1 MIDIKDI
8 SGKILKSVIETA
20 DCKKYEELM
29 SLCYISLSW
38 DDENNIQLPAGSY
51 IEYNGEKYRL
61 IEPYDPSFKDES
73 TFQYTPKFYD
83 KIALWSKKP
92 LFLVTDTGEET
103 DWSMTAY
110 PGQFMEAVVR
120 ALSKYTGETFTYSV
134 DASIAQSTMEYI
146 SFQNKNI
153 FDGLTEIANKWDVEW
168 WVEGNIIHLSKC
180 QYGEPITLEVGKNVG
195 IPTVTNNKDGYFTR
209 FYAFGSTKNITQEY
223 DDGGFTNGLVNKRLT
238 LNPSLYPGGYMDIR
252 PDLHPEEVFVKTL
265 IFDNIFPSSKLV
277 ISGVRAELKDYIDSD
292 GNKIQVGESEGK
304 PLYKQYAIWYF
315 KIDGFNFNNS
325 TYDKDDNPEGMLLS
339 GLDLSVIFESGQLNG
354 RDFKLTYHEKTQEY
368 EINFVEESGSII
380 VPGTVSLIPADGD
393 NIVLY
398 NIRMPEEYV
407 SSSQEELAEAL
418 LSEME
423 RYKRNMNSY
432 SFPSYPVSFYEENLD
447 MKVGQSVSFIYG
459 GNNLSTRVLKVEKQL
474 DYTIEQTITIGEEKI
489 KGNTQEIK
497 EEVIDAN
504 QNIDVVKAL
513 ADLNK
518 AITDGYGRVQQLI
531 MQSLSQYKG
540 IWTLDQNGFPNDP
553 SKWTIK
559 TDYTAISAK
568 DFIAFADGG
577 EYASGLPVADY
588 DTFGLFKAKQG
599 GGLLF
604 DVNEGWYVDPEFA
617 GGGGIDEEQLKQYLT
632 DNNYITVD
640 YLTKQGY
647 LTLSSPLTG
656 YTKPD
661 AYSPITATDT
671 ILSAIGK
678 LERNFDNYVDL
689 TTDQTISGV
698 KTFNETILS
707 KKDVIAYAD
716 GGEYA
721 SGLPVADQY
730 TYGLVKV
737 DGTTVRINAS
747 GQLEADAGGGID
759 FTVGTGL
766 QLSGDSVLSVKY
778 GTTAGTVCQGND
790 SRLSDARRNPY
801 YLSWT
806 GYSNGSYDGSTSKSL
821 TIPSNTDQLTNGAG
835 FIVDGNKNFTS
846 LQGSGN
852 SSQYLAGNGRF
863 YTISHSEIDGLSS
876 NYVTLSTTQTITG
889 QKSYTAL
896 GWYKG
901 IGILRAGSTSNMY
914 IAFAEG
920 SGNCINAYNAGTGS
934 IGNIYLNYQATNAFT
949 RIDPSNNLVTT
960 GDVIAYADGGS
971 YASGLPVADTY
982 TYGLIKYDGT
992 TIGKNSSGQLYVINA
1007 GSGGGG
1013 ADVSWGTQNQYA
1025 GEITINGTTYKFI
1038 KSGAISATANYTSG
1052 TNIGNINI
1060 GGNVKTFYVP
1070 NKIGTSTI
1078 GAYDKPIYLSSGS
1091 PTACSAT
1098 KGSASLPVYMSSGTI
1113 TACTASSL
1121 FSSMSVSGSK
1131 LYITIAGQQRS
1142 VTLPSSGGSS
1152 FTLTSA
1158 SFTSDINWTTTNGSS
1173 LVIRRTSP
1181 NYTGVMFNGNIIYG
1195 VANSSNTEG
1204 NLYFNWVSSSINI
1217 KMDQAGK
1224 IYSNGSQVTSDLR
1237 LKAIIGYENEVLD
1250 RMLMIPVIHYIR
1262 KDIPNSGLTTGFGA
1276 QNFIGVF
1283 DNVTFI
1289 NPDSGYYGI
1298 NEGAILGIAFQGVKE
1313 LYTRFLPVENKVKI
1327 LENRVQNLQLR
1338 LDNAY
1343 REIFELKQQM
1353 GGAA

>member
-238 LNPSLYPGGYMDIR
+238 LNPSLYPGGYIDIR

-588 DTFGLFKAKQG
+588 NTFGLFKAKQG

-656 YTKPD
+656 YTKPE
-661 AYSPITATDT
+661 AYSPIAATDT

-689 TTDQTISGV
+689 TTNQTIGGV
-698 KTFNETILS
+698 KTFNENVLS
-707 KKDVIAYAD
+707 KKDIIAFAD

-721 SGLPVADQY
+721 SGLPVADTV

-759 FTVGTGL
+759 FEVGTGL
-766 QLSGDSVLSVKY
+766 QMSSSSVLSVKY
-778 GTTAGTVCQGND
+778 GTTAGTACQGND
-790 SRLSDARRNPY
+790 SRLSDARRNPF
-801 YLSWT
+801 YLSWS
-806 GYSNGSYDGSTSKSL
+806 GYSNGSYDGSTYKSL

-863 YTISHSEIDGLSS
+863 YTVAFNELSGVPSWITGWNTNRFNLNSNGGAVFKSAGSMVSPSHSDSPISNLGVEIYNNQIRGINSS
-876 NYVTLSTTQTITG
+876 NV
-889 QKSYTAL
+889 
-896 GWYKG
+896 
-901 IGILRAGSTSNMY
+901 
-914 IAFAEG
+914 
-920 SGNCINAYNAGTGS
+920 GNL
-934 IGNIYLNYQATNAFT
+934 YLNYIDSVNYVK
-949 RIDPSNNLVTT
+949 IDPGCNIISTR
-960 GDVIAYADGGS
+960 DIIAYADGGS
-971 YASGLPVADTY
+971 YASGLPVADSY

-992 TIGKNSSGQLYVINA
+992 TIGKNSNGQLYVINGGSGGGSVAWGDITGKPGWIGSSKPSYSWSEITSKPGWIGSSKPSYSWSEITGKPNVITSISVSKSGSGNAVGSLSVSGSTIYYNMTTISGGGGSWDGGDVYKDINIRYPGQRLRFYLSNGDTRVFLA
-1007 GSGGGG
+1007 GSGGLGYWVNG
-1013 ADVSWGTQNQYA
+1013 SFKAEMTTSGQWVQQSDIRLKNIFNKYSGILNVIDKINVCRYTFKEGDGKLNIGVIAQEILPLIPEVVSLSQYKENSNETRYSVDYA
-1025 GEITINGTTYKFI
+1025 TL
-1038 KSGAISATANYTSG
+1038 GAI
-1052 TNIGNINI
+1052 
-1060 GGNVKTFYVP
+1060 
-1070 NKIGTSTI
+1070 
-1078 GAYDKPIYLSSGS
+1078 
-1091 PTACSAT
+1091 
-1098 KGSASLPVYMSSGTI
+1098 
-1113 TACTASSL
+1113 
-1121 FSSMSVSGSK
+1121 VS
-1131 LYITIAGQQRS
+1131 I
-1142 VTLPSSGGSS
+1142 
-1152 FTLTSA
+1152 
-1158 SFTSDINWTTTNGSS
+1158 
-1173 LVIRRTSP
+1173 
-1181 NYTGVMFNGNIIYG
+1181 
-1195 VANSSNTEG
+1195 
-1204 NLYFNWVSSSINI
+1204 
-1217 KMDQAGK
+1217 
-1224 IYSNGSQVTSDLR
+1224 
-1237 LKAIIGYENEVLD
+1237 
-1250 RMLMIPVIHYIR
+1250 
-1262 KDIPNSGLTTGFGA
+1262 
-1276 QNFIGVF
+1276 
-1283 DNVTFI
+1283 
-1289 NPDSGYYGI
+1289 
-1298 NEGAILGIAFQGVKE
+1298 QGVKE

-1327 LENRVQNLQLR
+1327 LESRVQNLQLR

>member
-1 MIDIKDI
+1 M
-8 SGKILKSVIETA
+8 SGNLKPFVLQSSTA
-20 DCKKYEELM
+20 V
-29 SLCYISLSW
+29 
-38 DDENNIQLPAGSY
+38 A
-51 IEYNGEKYRL
+51 
-61 IEPYDPSFKDES
+61 F
-73 TFQYTPKFYD
+73 
-83 KIALWSKKP
+83 
-92 LFLVTDTGEET
+92 
-103 DWSMTAY
+103 
-110 PGQFMEAVVR
+110 
-120 ALSKYTGETFTYSV
+120 
-134 DASIAQSTMEYI
+134 
-146 SFQNKNI
+146 
-153 FDGLTEIANKWDVEW
+153 
-168 WVEGNIIHLSKC
+168 
-180 QYGEPITLEVGKNVG
+180 TLEVGGSQVLNETYYPGNGNLIEIDLHEVVESYLSFTFPSSDVFNQTLLVRSFTAKFDGQTVSFNAIRAGKARLNQSASEFLKENFLTWQPQVKPVTYYSPEWLTYYAVETCRIKLKAYFEDGTSSETTLSSPSAGTCYTLNLQYGVVSGKFSGKRPTYYDVWVESTGGQRLTYVQRYIGSPRRSEDENWYLFENSLGGLDSLRAYGSLDDAPEYEHNVSQLDG
-195 IPTVTNNKDGYFTR
+195 VLTEYRVDTNRKYTRNTGYLTPQESAWLQDMFSSRQKYAYTSSGYYKIVFT
-209 FYAFGSTKNITQEY
+209 AS
-223 DDGGFTNGLVNKRLT
+223 DGGRSSTDLPSSYSFTYQFAEDLPFLDIQRREDLPDNLELKTPEGETFFLPPRLAEFPK
-238 LNPSLYPGGYMDIR
+238 LSLS
-252 PDLHPEEVFVKTL
+252 PDLLLPAQEPHTEKWGTITAGTL
-265 IFDNIFPSSKLV
+265 KDTVLNELIEQLQGLEMDSQPSGGLDAYLIKVGDLTVPTDDNIFSAARTLQEIQKNSLWELV
-277 ISGVRAELKDYIDSD
+277 TKTLDGSD
-292 GNKIQVGESEGK
+292 LPEEEQYLT
-304 PLYKQYAIWYF
+304 PLF
-315 KIDGFNFNNS
+315 
-325 TYDKDDNPEGMLLS
+325 
-339 GLDLSVIFESGQLNG
+339 G
-354 RDFKLTYHEKTQEY
+354 R
-368 EINFVEESGSII
+368 
-380 VPGTVSLIPADGD
+380 
-393 NIVLY
+393 NIVAPGD
-398 NIRMPEEYV
+398 I
-407 SSSQEELAEAL
+407 
-418 LSEME
+418 
-423 RYKRNMNSY
+423 
-432 SFPSYPVSFYEENLD
+432 
-447 MKVGQSVSFIYG
+447 
-459 GNNLSTRVLKVEKQL
+459 
-474 DYTIEQTITIGEEKI
+474 
-489 KGNTQEIK
+489 
-497 EEVIDAN
+497 
-504 QNIDVVKAL
+504 
-513 ADLNK
+513 
-518 AITDGYGRVQQLI
+518 
-531 MQSLSQYKG
+531 
-540 IWTLDQNGFPNDP
+540 
-553 SKWTIK
+553 
-559 TDYTAISAK
+559 
-568 DFIAFADGG
+568 IAFADGG
-577 EYASGLPVADY
+577 DYASGLPVADY
-588 DTFGLFKAKQG
+588 ETFGLFKAKRE

-604 DVNEGWYVDPEFA
+604 DTTNGWYVDPEFA
-617 GGGGIDEEQLKQYLT
+617 GGGGLDIDQLKKYLD
-632 DNNYITVD
+632 DN
-640 YLTKQGY
+640 GY

-656 YTKPD
+656 YTKPE
-661 AYSPITATDT
+661 AYSPIAATDT

-689 TTDQTISGV
+689 TTNQTIGGV
-698 KTFNETILS
+698 KTFNENVLS
-707 KKDVIAYAD
+707 KKDIIAFAD

-721 SGLPVADQY
+721 SGLPVADTV

-766 QLSGDSVLSVKY
+766 DLSVASVLSVKY
-778 GTTAGTVCQGND
+778 GTTAGTACQGND

-920 SGNCINAYNAGTGS
+920 SGNCINAYNAGTGA

-971 YASGLPVADTY
+971 YASGLPVADSY

-1013 ADVSWGTQNQYA
+1013 TDVSWGTQNQYA

-1060 GGNVKTFYVP
+1060 GGNIKTFYVP

-1181 NYTGVMFNGNIIYG
+1181 NYTGVMFDGNIIYG

-1204 NLYFNWVSSSINI
+1204 NLYFNWVSSSIHI

-1327 LENRVQNLQLR
+1327 LESRVQNLQLR

-1343 REIFELKQQM
+1343 REIFELKQQK

>member
-1 MIDIKDI
+1 MAK
-8 SGKILKSVIETA
+8 EQY
-20 DCKKYEELM
+20 KYVEVQ
-29 SLCYISLSW
+29 I
-38 DDENNIQLPAGSY
+38 PA
-51 IEYNGEKYRL
+51 
-61 IEPYDPSFKDES
+61 
-73 TFQYTPKFYD
+73 TP
-83 KIALWSKKP
+83 
-92 LFLVTDTGEET
+92 
-103 DWSMTAY
+103 
-110 PGQFMEAVVR
+110 R
-120 ALSKYTGETFTYSV
+120 
-134 DASIAQSTMEYI
+134 
-146 SFQNKNI
+146 
-153 FDGLTEIANKWDVEW
+153 
-168 WVEGNIIHLSKC
+168 
-180 QYGEPITLEVGKNVG
+180 
-195 IPTVTNNKDGYFTR
+195 
-209 FYAFGSTKNITQEY
+209 
-223 DDGGFTNGLVNKRLT
+223 NKRLT
-238 LNPSLYPGGYMDIR
+238 DSIQHAAQTGGVGGGIGYPSTPQYWQLVTVDEEGTALEESQYYLR
-252 PDLHPEEVFVKTL
+252 P
-265 IFDNIFPSSKLV
+265 
-277 ISGVRAELKDYIDSD
+277 ISGKHV
-292 GNKIQVGESEGK
+292 
-304 PLYKQYAIWYF
+304 
-315 KIDGFNFNNS
+315 
-325 TYDKDDNPEGMLLS
+325 
-339 GLDLSVIFESGQLNG
+339 
-354 RDFKLTYHEKTQEY
+354 
-368 EINFVEESGSII
+368 I
-380 VPGTVSLIPADGD
+380 VPG
-393 NIVLY
+393 
-398 NIRMPEEYV
+398 
-407 SSSQEELAEAL
+407 
-418 LSEME
+418 
-423 RYKRNMNSY
+423 
-432 SFPSYPVSFYEENLD
+432 
-447 MKVGQSVSFIYG
+447 
-459 GNNLSTRVLKVEKQL
+459 
-474 DYTIEQTITIGEEKI
+474 
-489 KGNTQEIK
+489 
-497 EEVIDAN
+497 
-504 QNIDVVKAL
+504 DVV
-513 ADLNK
+513 
-518 AITDGYGRVQQLI
+518 
-531 MQSLSQYKG
+531 
-540 IWTLDQNGFPNDP
+540 
-553 SKWTIK
+553 
-559 TDYTAISAK
+559 
-568 DFIAFADGG
+568 AFADGG

-604 DVNEGWYVDPEFA
+604 DANEGWYVDPEFA
-617 GGGGIDEEQLKQYLT
+617 GGGGIDEEQLSQYLT

-656 YTKPD
+656 YNKPE

-678 LERNFDNYVDL
+678 LERNFGNYVDL
-689 TTDQTISGV
+689 TTNQTISGV
-698 KTFNETILS
+698 KTFNETLLS
-707 KKDVIAYAD
+707 KKDIIAYAD

-759 FTVGTGL
+759 FTPGTGL
-766 QLSGDSVLSVKY
+766 DLSAASVLSVKY
-778 GTTAGTVCQGND
+778 GSTSGTACQGND

-806 GYSNGSYDGSTSKSL
+806 GYSSGSYDGSSSKSL
-821 TIPSNTDQLTNGAG
+821 VIPSNTNQLTNGAG
-835 FIVDGNKNFTS
+835 FIYDANENIFS
-846 LQGSGN
+846 LVGSGD

-863 YTISHSEIDGLSS
+863 YTISYSEISGLSDH
-876 NYVTLSTTQTITG
+876 YVTLDTQQNIRS
-889 QKSYTAL
+889 QKTYTAL
-896 GWYKG
+896 GWYNGVGLLKVG
-901 IGILRAGSTSNMY
+901 PSNNVHIQLGS
-914 IAFAEG
+914 G
-920 SGNCINAYNAGTGS
+920 SGNVINGLTSAES
-934 IGNIYLNYQATNAFT
+934 IGNLYFNYQSGTAFT
-949 RIDPSNNLVTT
+949 RVDANNNLVTT

-971 YASGLPVADTY
+971 YASGLPVADSY

-992 TIGKNSSGQLYVINA
+992 TIGKNSSGQLYVINS
-1007 GSGGGG
+1007 GSSGGG

-1313 LYTRFLPVENKVKI
+1313 LYTRFIPVENKVKI
-1327 LENRVQNLQLR
+1327 LESRVQNLQLR

>member
-103 DWSMTAY
+103 DWSM
-110 PGQFMEAVVR
+110 EAVAR

-153 FDGLTEIANKWDVEW
+153 FDGLTEIANKWNVEW

-195 IPTVTNNKDGYFTR
+195 IPTVTSNKDGYFTR

-292 GNKIQVGESEGK
+292 GNKIQVGESEGE

-315 KIDGFNFNNS
+315 KIDGFSFNNS

-354 RDFKLTYHEKTQEY
+354 RDFKLTYHEETQEY

-447 MKVGQSVSFIYG
+447 MKVGQSVSFLYG

-474 DYTIEQTITIGEEKI
+474 DYPIEQTITIGEEKI

-577 EYASGLPVADY
+577 EYASGLPVADF
-588 DTFGLFKAKQG
+588 DTFGLFKAKKN

-604 DVNEGWYVDPEFA
+604 DANEGWYVDPEYA
-617 GGGGIDEEQLKQYLT
+617 GGGGIDEERLEQYLT

-656 YTKPD
+656 YNKPE

-678 LERNFDNYVDL
+678 LERNFGNYVDL
-689 TTDQTISGV
+689 TTNQTIGGV
-698 KTFNETILS
+698 KTFNETLLS
-707 KKDVIAYAD
+707 KKDIIAYAD

-759 FTVGTGL
+759 FTPGTGL
-766 QLSGDSVLSVKY
+766 DLSEASVLSVKF
-778 GTTAGTVCQGND
+778 GTIAGTACQGND
-790 SRLSDARRNPY
+790 SRLHTHNNKSILDGITSGLIANWNTAYTNNHTHSNKTVLDGISSTKVSNWDEAFSNKHWHNNRSN
-801 YLSWT
+801 LDTINQGLGTS
-806 GYSNGSYDGSTSKSL
+806 YSPTFKA
-821 TIPSNTDQLTNGAG
+821 I
-835 FIVDGNKNFTS
+835 
-846 LQGSGN
+846 
-852 SSQYLAGNGRF
+852 
-863 YTISHSEIDGLSS
+863 
-876 NYVTLSTTQTITG
+876 TLSEWTIDSAGGDLNLRHLG
-889 QKSYTAL
+889 QLSAYFSGANN
-896 GWYKG
+896 GNFVAKG
-901 IGILRAGSTSNMY
+901 TM
-914 IAFAEG
+914 IAE
-920 SGNCINAYNAGTGS
+920 
-934 IGNIYLNYQATNAFT
+934 
-949 RIDPSNNLVTT
+949 
-960 GDVIAYADGGS
+960 GDVIAYQDGGS
-971 YASGLPVADTY
+971 YASGLPVADSS
-982 TYGLIKYDGT
+982 TYGLVRYDGT

-1007 GSGGGG
+1007 GSGGGSNINVIDSLTSQSKTDALSANQG
-1013 ADVSWGTQNQYA
+1013 YQLDQRLKNVRWATPDGTDYVRVYLGSEYKDLSKNGHSHEWSTIRNKPSWIGSTKPSYSWS
-1025 GEITINGTTYKFI
+1025 EITNKPTILSSITYSTTG
-1038 KSGAISATANYTSG
+1038 S
-1052 TNIGNINI
+1052 
-1060 GGNVKTFYVP
+1060 GNVVTNVTASGNTVYV
-1070 NKIGTSTI
+1070 
-1078 GAYDKPIYLSSGS
+1078 
-1091 PTACSAT
+1091 T
-1098 KGSASLPVYMSSGTI
+1098 KGSI
-1113 TACTASSL
+1113 
-1121 FSSMSVSGSK
+1121 
-1131 LYITIAGQQRS
+1131 
-1142 VTLPSSGGSS
+1142 SGGSGWNGGTVS
-1152 FTLTSA
+1152 NGITISTSSA
-1158 SFTSDINWTTTNGSS
+1158 VGISIQTGRPFVKFGPYWEIRSGSDLNFYHDGGSA
-1173 LVIRRTSP
+1173 
-1181 NYTGVMFNGNIIYG
+1181 
-1195 VANSSNTEG
+1195 VAYFSGANEG
-1204 NLYFNWVSSSINI
+1204 NLWIRGTLTQNSDMRLKTVISPISDALKTISTFDVFRYRYNNDEKGRIRIGMSAQQV
-1217 KMDQAGK
+1217 K
-1224 IYSNGSQVTSDLR
+1224 IYYPELVFTESD
-1237 LKAIIGYENEVLD
+1237 
-1250 RMLMIPVIHYIR
+1250 
-1262 KDIPNSGLTTGFGA
+1262 
-1276 QNFIGVF
+1276 
-1283 DNVTFI
+1283 
-1289 NPDSGYYGI
+1289 GYYSMDYVSMSAVLVG
-1298 NEGAILGIAFQGVKE
+1298 GMKE
-1313 LYTRFLPVENKVKI
+1313 LYTRFIPVENKVKI
-1327 LENRVQNLQLR
+1327 LESRVQNLQLR

>member
-153 FDGLTEIANKWDVEW
+153 FDGLTEIANKWNVEW

-180 QYGEPITLEVGKNVG
+180 QYGEPIILEVGKNVG
-195 IPTVTNNKDGYFTR
+195 IPTVTSNKNGYFTR

-292 GNKIQVGESEGK
+292 GNKIQVGESEGE

-315 KIDGFNFNNS
+315 KIDGFSFNNS

-354 RDFKLTYHEKTQEY
+354 RDFKLTYHEETQEY

-407 SSSQEELAEAL
+407 SSAQEELAEAL

-423 RYKRNMNSY
+423 RYKLNMNSY
-432 SFPSYPVSFYEENLD
+432 SFPSYPVSFYEEDLD
-447 MKVGQSVSFIYG
+447 MKVGQSISFSYG

-474 DYTIEQTITIGEEKI
+474 DYPINQTITIGEEKI

-531 MQSLSQYKG
+531 MQSLFQYKG

-588 DTFGLFKAKQG
+588 DTFGLFKAKQS

-632 DNNYITVD
+632 DNKYITVD
-640 YLTKQGY
+640 YLTKHGY

-656 YTKPD
+656 YTKPE
-661 AYSPITATDT
+661 AYSPIAATDT

-689 TTDQTISGV
+689 TTNQTIGGV

-721 SGLPVADQY
+721 SGLPVADTV

-766 QLSGDSVLSVKY
+766 DLSVASVLSVKF

-801 YLSWT
+801 ALSWS
-806 GYSNGSYDGSTSKSL
+806 GYSTGSYDGSQSKSIS
-821 TIPSNTDQLTNGAG
+821 IPNSTSQLTNDAG
-835 FIVDGNKNFTS
+835 FLKDANRNFTS
-846 LQGSGN
+846 LSGSGN
-852 SSQYLAGNGRF
+852 SYQYLSGNGVFKTISYNDISGLSDNFVKKSGDTMTGMLTLQYGNESTVKVIMGSNANKWASFSTVSNAGYSGAIKSSDAFFVIAGNVYNNRVEFNG
-863 YTISHSEIDGLSS
+863 G
-876 NYVTLSTTQTITG
+876 TIT
-889 QKSYTAL
+889 A
-896 GWYKG
+896 
-901 IGILRAGSTSNMY
+901 
-914 IAFAEG
+914 
-920 SGNCINAYNAGTGS
+920 
-934 IGNIYLNYQATNAFT
+934 
-949 RIDPSNNLVTT
+949 T
-960 GDVIAYADGGS
+960 GDIVAFADGGA
-971 YASGLPVADTY
+971 YASGLPVADQY
-982 TYGLIKYDGT
+982 TYGLTKYDGT
-992 TIGKNSSGQLYVINA
+992 TIGKNSNGQLYVINA
-1007 GSGGGG
+1007 GGGGSGSVTWNDVTGKPSWIG
-1013 ADVSWGTQNQYA
+1013 ASKPTYA
-1025 GEITINGTTYKFI
+1025 WSEITSKPTWIGSSKPSYSWSEITSKPSWIGSSKPTYTA
-1038 KSGAISATANYTSG
+1038 SEVGAISSIGHTSTGSGNVVISVTASGRTITVKYGSLSGSWNGGTITNAITKSG
-1052 TNIGNINI
+1052 TSQA
-1060 GGNVKTFYVP
+1060 F
-1070 NKIGTSTI
+1070 
-1078 GAYDKPIYLSSGS
+1078 YLSSVSGGW
-1091 PTACSAT
+1091 AIGCSSSEAWLQAY
-1098 KGSASLPVYMSSGTI
+1098 GSAATAIYCSGYRQVWINT
-1113 TACTASSL
+1113 
-1121 FSSMSVSGSK
+1121 GSHTRSAWIVDSDMRVKTK
-1131 LYITIAGQQRS
+1131 L
-1142 VTLPSSGGSS
+1142 
-1152 FTLTSA
+1152 
-1158 SFTSDINWTTTNGSS
+1158 SD
-1173 LVIRRTSP
+1173 
-1181 NYTGVMFNGNIIYG
+1181 
-1195 VANSSNTEG
+1195 
-1204 NLYFNWVSSSINI
+1204 
-1217 KMDQAGK
+1217 
-1224 IYSNGSQVTSDLR
+1224 
-1237 LKAIIGYENEVLD
+1237 
-1250 RMLMIPVIHYIR
+1250 
-1262 KDIPNSGLTTGFGA
+1262 
-1276 QNFIGVF
+1276 FIGVLDKINRIDVF
-1283 DNVTFI
+1283 RYKRNDDNRGTVFI
-1289 NPDSGYYGI
+1289 GVSAQQLLPVFPEFVSYDESTDLYGVMYDQL
-1298 NEGAILGIAFQGVKE
+1298 GTAIAIQGVKE
-1313 LYTRFLPVENKVKI
+1313 LYTRFIPVENKVKI
-1327 LENRVQNLQLR
+1327 LESRVQNLQLR

>member
-1 MIDIKDI
+1 MIEIKNI
-8 SGKILKSVIETA
+8 QGVSIKSIVENA

-38 DDENNIQLPAGSY
+38 DDENNMQLPAGSY
-51 IEYNGEKYRL
+51 IEYDGERYRL
-61 IEPYDPSFKDES
+61 LEPYDPSFKDES

-92 LFLVTDTGEET
+92 LFYVTDTGEET

-110 PGQFMEAVVR
+110 PGQFMDAVVR
-120 ALSKYTGETFTYSV
+120 ALSKYTGETFTYSI
-134 DASIAQSTMEYI
+134 DASIAQSTMETI
-146 SFQNKNI
+146 SFQNISI
-153 FDGLTEIANKWDVEW
+153 FDGLTEIANKWNVEW
-168 WVEGNIIHLSKC
+168 WVEGSVIHLSKC

-209 FYAFGSTKNITQEY
+209 FYAFGSTRNITQDY
-223 DDGGFTNGLVNKRLT
+223 NDGGFTNGLVNKRLT
-238 LNPSLYPGGYMDIR
+238 LNQSLYPGGYIDIR

-265 IFDNIFPSSKLV
+265 IFDNIYPSSKLV
-277 ISGVRAELKDYIDSD
+277 ISGVRAELKDYIDSN
-292 GNKIQVGESEGK
+292 GNKTQVGESEGK

-325 TYDKDDNPEGMLLS
+325 TYDKEENPEGMLLP
-339 GLDLSVIFESGQLNG
+339 GLDLSVSFESGQLNG

-368 EINFVEESGSII
+368 EINFIEESGSII
-380 VPGTVSLIPADGD
+380 IPGTVTLIPADGD
-393 NIVLY
+393 KIILY

-407 SSSQEELAEAL
+407 SSAQEELAEAL

-423 RYKRNMNSY
+423 RYKLNMNSY
-432 SFPSYPVSFYEENLD
+432 SFPSYPVSFYEEDLD
-447 MKVGQSVSFIYG
+447 MKVGQSISFSYG

-474 DYTIEQTITIGEEKI
+474 DYPIKQTITIGEEKI

-504 QNIDVVKAL
+504 QNIDFVKAI

-577 EYASGLPVADY
+577 EYASGLPVAD
-588 DTFGLFKAKQG
+588 
-599 GGLLF
+599 
-604 DVNEGWYVDPEFA
+604 
-617 GGGGIDEEQLKQYLT
+617 
-632 DNNYITVD
+632 TV
-640 YLTKQGY
+640 
-647 LTLSSPLTG
+647 
-656 YTKPD
+656 
-661 AYSPITATDT
+661 
-671 ILSAIGK
+671 
-678 LERNFDNYVDL
+678 
-689 TTDQTISGV
+689 
-698 KTFNETILS
+698 
-707 KKDVIAYAD
+707 
-716 GGEYA
+716 
-721 SGLPVADQY
+721 

-737 DGTTVRINAS
+737 DGTTVRINAL
-747 GQLEADAGGGID
+747 GQLEAGSGGGID

-766 QLSGDSVLSVKY
+766 DLSVASVLSVKF

-876 NYVTLSTTQTITG
+876 NYVTLNTQQIVTG
-889 QKSYTAL
+889 LKTFRP
-896 GWYKG
+896 G
-901 IGILRAGSTSNMY
+901 IR
-914 IAFAEG
+914 
-920 SGNCINAYNAGTGS
+920 SGNPDTDLGIVTSSGNSINGMDKGV
-934 IGNIYLNYQATNAFT
+934 IGNLYLNYQGSNAFCKV
-949 RIDPSNNLVTT
+949 DKSNNLIAT
-960 GDVIAYADGGS
+960 GDIVAFADGGN
-971 YASGLPVADTY
+971 YASGLPVADTS

-992 TIGKNSSGQLYVINA
+992 TIGKNNNGQLYVING
-1007 GSGGGG
+1007 GSGGGSVAWG
-1013 ADVSWGTQNQYA
+1013 DITGKPGWIGSSKPSYSWS
-1025 GEITINGTTYKFI
+1025 EITNKPTVISSITY
-1038 KSGAISATANYTSG
+1038 STSG
-1052 TNIGNINI
+1052 SGNVVTNVTASGNTVYVTKGNISGGGGGAASELTSDVTTPYSGTLFRRSGNNLGIKVSGGNSLNGYDSSQTNDIGNL
-1060 GGNVKTFYVP
+1060 
-1070 NKIGTSTI
+1070 
-1078 GAYDKPIYLSSGS
+1078 YLN
-1091 PTACSAT
+1091 
-1098 KGSASLPVYMSSGTI
+1098 Y
-1113 TACTASSL
+1113 
-1121 FSSMSVSGSK
+1121 VSGS
-1131 LYITIAGQQRS
+1131 
-1142 VTLPSSGGSS
+1142 
-1152 FTLTSA
+1152 
-1158 SFTSDINWTTTNGSS
+1158 IN
-1173 LVIRRTSP
+1173 VRI
-1181 NYTGVMFNGNIIYG
+1181 
-1195 VANSSNTEG
+1195 SNE
-1204 NLYFNWVSSSINI
+1204 
-1217 KMDQAGK
+1217 GK

-1237 LKAIIGYENEVLD
+1237 LKTIIGYENEVLD
-1250 RMLMIPVIHYIR
+1250 RMLMIPIIHYIR

-1327 LENRVQNLQLR
+1327 LESRVQNLQLR

-1353 GGAA
+1353 GGVA

>member
-339 GLDLSVIFESGQLNG
+339 GLDLSVIFESGQLDG

-474 DYTIEQTITIGEEKI
+474 DYPIEQTITIGEEKI

-577 EYASGLPVADY
+577 EYASGLPVADF
-588 DTFGLFKAKQG
+588 DTFGLFKAKKN

-604 DVNEGWYVDPEFA
+604 DANEGWCVDPEFA

-647 LTLSSPLTG
+647 LTLSSQLTG
-656 YTKPD
+656 YKMPE
-661 AYSPITATDT
+661 AYSPIAATDT

-689 TTDQTISGV
+689 TTNQTISGV

-721 SGLPVADQY
+721 SGLPVADTV

-747 GQLEADAGGGID
+747 GQLEADSGGGID

-766 QLSGDSVLSVKY
+766 DLSVASVLSVKY
-778 GTTAGTVCQGND
+778 GTTAGTACQGD
-790 SRLSDARRNPY
+790 DYRLHTHNNKSVLDGITSGLILNWNTAYTNNHTHSNKTVLDGISSTKVSHWDTAY
-801 YLSWT
+801 TNNHTHSNKSYLDVINQGLGTS
-806 GYSNGSYDGSTSKSL
+806 YSPTFKA
-821 TIPSNTDQLTNGAG
+821 I
-835 FIVDGNKNFTS
+835 
-846 LQGSGN
+846 
-852 SSQYLAGNGRF
+852 
-863 YTISHSEIDGLSS
+863 
-876 NYVTLSTTQTITG
+876 TLSEWTIDSVGGDLNLRHLG
-889 QKSYTAL
+889 QLAAYFSGANN
-896 GWYKG
+896 GNFVAKG
-901 IGILRAGSTSNMY
+901 TM
-914 IAFAEG
+914 IAE
-920 SGNCINAYNAGTGS
+920 
-934 IGNIYLNYQATNAFT
+934 
-949 RIDPSNNLVTT
+949 
-960 GDVIAYADGGS
+960 GDVIAYQDGGS
-971 YASGLPVADTY
+971 YASGLPVADSS
-982 TYGLIKYDGT
+982 TYGLVRYDGT

-1007 GSGGGG
+1007 GSGGGSNINVIDSLTSQSKTDALSANQG
-1013 ADVSWGTQNQYA
+1013 YQLDQRLKNVRWATPDGTDYVRVYLGSEYRDLSKNGHSHAWSTITSKPTWIGSTKPSYSWS
-1025 GEITINGTTYKFI
+1025 EITNKPTVISSITY
-1038 KSGAISATANYTSG
+1038 STSG
-1052 TNIGNINI
+1052 SGNAVTNVTASGNT
-1060 GGNVKTFYVP
+1060 VYV
-1070 NKIGTSTI
+1070 
-1078 GAYDKPIYLSSGS
+1078 
-1091 PTACSAT
+1091 T
-1098 KGSASLPVYMSSGTI
+1098 KGTI
-1113 TACTASSL
+1113 
-1121 FSSMSVSGSK
+1121 
-1131 LYITIAGQQRS
+1131 
-1142 VTLPSSGGSS
+1142 SGGSS
-1152 FTLTSA
+1152 WNGGTVSNGITISTSSA
-1158 SFTSDINWTTTNGSS
+1158 VGISIQTGRPFIKFGSYWEIRSGSDLNFYYNGGSA
-1173 LVIRRTSP
+1173 
-1181 NYTGVMFNGNIIYG
+1181 
-1195 VANSSNTEG
+1195 VAYFSGSNRG
-1204 NLYFNWVSSSINI
+1204 NLWI
-1217 KMDQAGK
+1217 AGTL
-1224 IYSNGSQVTSDLR
+1224 SQNSDMRLKTVLSPITDI
-1237 LKAIIGYENEVLD
+1237 LKAISTFNVFRYKYNNDKLGRVRIG
-1250 RMLMIPVIHYIR
+1250 M
-1262 KDIPNSGLTTGFGA
+1262 SA
-1276 QNFIGVF
+1276 QQVKIYYPELVF
-1283 DNVTFI
+1283 TESD
-1289 NPDSGYYGI
+1289 GYYSMDYVSMSAVLVG
-1298 NEGAILGIAFQGVKE
+1298 GVKE

-1327 LENRVQNLQLR
+1327 LESRVQNLQLR

>member
-38 DDENNIQLPAGSY
+38 NDENNIQLPAGSY

-153 FDGLTEIANKWDVEW
+153 FDGLTEIANKWNVEW

-195 IPTVTNNKDGYFTR
+195 IPTVTSNKDGYFTR

-238 LNPSLYPGGYMDIR
+238 LNPSLYPEGYMDIR

-292 GNKIQVGESEGK
+292 GNKIQVGESEGE

-315 KIDGFNFNNS
+315 KIDGFSFNNS

-474 DYTIEQTITIGEEKI
+474 DYPIEQTITIGEEKI

-661 AYSPITATDT
+661 AYSPIAATDT

-689 TTDQTISGV
+689 TTNQTIGGV

-721 SGLPVADQY
+721 SGLPVADTV

-737 DGTTVRINAS
+737 DGTTVRINAL
-747 GQLEADAGGGID
+747 GQLEAGSGGGID
-759 FTVGTGL
+759 FEVGTGL
-766 QLSGDSVLSVKY
+766 QMSASSVLSVKY
-778 GTTAGTVCQGND
+778 GTTAGTACQGND
-790 SRLSDARRNPY
+790 YRLSDARRNPY
-801 YLSWT
+801 SLSWS
-806 GYSNGSYDGSTSKSL
+806 GYSSGSYDGSSSKSL
-821 TIPSNTDQLTNGAG
+821 VIPSNTNQLTNGAG
-835 FIVDGNKNFTS
+835 FIYDTNENIFS
-846 LQGSGN
+846 LVGSGD

-863 YTISHSEIDGLSS
+863 YTVAFNELSGVPSWITGWNTNRFNLNSNGGAVFKSAGSMVSPSHSDSPISSLGVEIFNNQIRGLNNSNVGNLYLNYIDSS
-876 NYVTLSTTQTITG
+876 NYI
-889 QKSYTAL
+889 K
-896 GWYKG
+896 
-901 IGILRAGSTSNMY
+901 
-914 IAFAEG
+914 
-920 SGNCINAYNAGTGS
+920 
-934 IGNIYLNYQATNAFT
+934 
-949 RIDPSNNLVTT
+949 IDPNCNIISTR
-960 GDVIAYADGGS
+960 DIIAYADGGS
-971 YASGLPVADTY
+971 YASGLPVADSY
-982 TYGLIKYDGT
+982 TYGLIKYDGA
-992 TIGKNSSGQLYVINA
+992 TIGKNSNGQLYVING

-1013 ADVSWGTQNQYA
+1013 SVAWGDITGKPGWIGSSKPSYSWS
-1025 GEITINGTTYKFI
+1025 EITSKPGWIGSSKPSYSWSEITGKPNVITSI
-1038 KSGAISATANYTSG
+1038 SVSKSGSG
-1052 TNIGNINI
+1052 NA
-1060 GGNVKTFYVP
+1060 V
-1070 NKIGTSTI
+1070 
-1078 GAYDKPIYLSSGS
+1078 GS
-1091 PTACSAT
+1091 
-1098 KGSASLPVYMSSGTI
+1098 L
-1113 TACTASSL
+1113 
-1121 FSSMSVSGSK
+1121 SVSGS
-1131 LYITIAGQQRS
+1131 TIYYNM
-1142 VTLPSSGGSS
+1142 TTISGGGGSWDGGDVYNDINIRYPGQRLRFYLSNGDTRVFLAGSGGLGYWVNGS
-1152 FTLTSA
+1152 FKAEMTTSGQWVQQ
-1158 SFTSDINWTTTNGSS
+1158 SDIR
-1173 LVIRRTSP
+1173 LK
-1181 NYTGVMFNGNIIYG
+1181 NIIDKYSG
-1195 VANSSNTEG
+1195 VLNIIKDMNVYRYSFIEDDNT
-1204 NLYFNWVSSSINI
+1204 V
-1217 KMDQAGK
+1217 
-1224 IYSNGSQVTSDLR
+1224 
-1237 LKAIIGYENEVLD
+1237 
-1250 RMLMIPVIHYIR
+1250 H
-1262 KDIPNSGLTTGFGA
+1262 
-1276 QNFIGVF
+1276 IGVIAQEILPLIPEVVSLSQYKE
-1283 DNVTFI
+1283 N
-1289 NPDSGYYGI
+1289 S
-1298 NEGAILGIAFQGVKE
+1298 NETRYSVDYATLGAIVSIQGIKE

-1327 LENRVQNLQLR
+1327 LESRVQNLQLR

-1343 REIFELKQQM
+1343 REIFKLKQPM